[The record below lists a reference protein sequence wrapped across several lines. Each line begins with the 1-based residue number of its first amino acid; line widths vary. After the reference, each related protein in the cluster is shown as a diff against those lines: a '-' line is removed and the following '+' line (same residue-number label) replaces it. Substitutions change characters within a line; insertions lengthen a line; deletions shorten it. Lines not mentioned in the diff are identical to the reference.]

1 MSQILVRDLEPATV
15 ERLKVIAARSQR
27 SVQALVK
34 QLLDD
39 LAAQDLY
46 RDEFMRLADEIRER
60 SGPQTTSGVD
70 LIREDRDN
78 R

>member
-1 MSQILVRDLEPATV
+1 MSQILVRDLDPATV

-39 LAAQDLY
+39 LAAQDRY
-46 RDEFMRLADEIRER
+46 KDEFNKLADDIRER
-60 SGPQTTSGVD
+60 SGPQTTSSVD
-70 LIREDRDN
+70 LIREDRDS